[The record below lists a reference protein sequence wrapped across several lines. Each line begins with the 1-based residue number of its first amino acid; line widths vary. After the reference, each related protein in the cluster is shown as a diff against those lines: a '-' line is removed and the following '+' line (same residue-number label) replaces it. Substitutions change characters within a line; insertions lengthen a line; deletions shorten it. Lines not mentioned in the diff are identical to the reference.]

1 MDESK
6 SERKNS
12 EMSSVIKAKRGER
25 FKKRGVHR
33 LRC

>member
-12 EMSSVIKAKRGER
+12 EMSSVVKAKTGER

-33 LRC
+33 PRC

>member
-12 EMSSVIKAKRGER
+12 EMSSVIKAKTGEH
-25 FKKRGVHR
+25 FEKRGVRR
-33 LRC
+33 LRR